1 MTCAACGACRRLGL
15 QTKDPPPGPG
25 LSSSPTNLRGPR
37 GSTTRREWVAAPG
50 GRGGGGR
57 PAGRP
62 TCRRAG
68 ESGPAWLLARPNSD
82 RDEGVGTRRTRQS
95 LVTTPEFVL
104 GGHRGGSGVCRARPR
119 EVRELDDCRLAGG
132 RGGRGGGVDRGRCG
146 VHTDTPASATANPH
160 PHDDHP
166 ATRPAA
172 LYSAAQPRCRGVAAT
187 SFACPPHDARR
198 LQFNAAD
205 EAVWGRRLPWL
216 NRWLD
221 RSRPQSPPAPPC
233 AL

>member
-132 RGGRGGGVDRGRCG
+132 RGGRGGGRSG
-146 VHTDTPASATANPH
+146 
-160 PHDDHP
+160 
-166 ATRPAA
+166 
-172 LYSAAQPRCRGVAAT
+172 
-187 SFACPPHDARR
+187 
-198 LQFNAAD
+198 
-205 EAVWGRRLPWL
+205 AVWGTHGHARICDGKSPSARRPPSHPP
-216 NRWLD
+216 
-221 RSRPQSPPAPPC
+221 SRPLLCSTATLSGRGCHIFCLPA
-233 AL
+233 A